1 MQAYCS
7 AVGIDYEESMLT
19 WKPMTDEEIN
29 EFGGDMSPLYGK
41 VLSTTTFT
49 TDESTTEY
57 TDLPLIIQDT
67 VKRAL
72 PLYNQL
78 SQHKI
83 RIE

>member
-1 MQAYCS
+1 MQAYCC
-7 AVGIDYEESMLT
+7 AVGIDYQESMLT

-41 VLSTTTFT
+41 VLNTTTFT
-49 TDESTTEY
+49 ADESTNEY
-57 TDLPLIIQDT
+57 SDLPLIIQET

-78 SQHKI
+78 SQQKM
-83 RIE
+83 